1 MWKQEQDLEHEHFSN
16 HVLSDT
22 KSKTSHN
29 GKKNNSFNSLRDQL
43 YVCWVLVF
51 FAGSSLG
58 AIFINKTCLTG
69 YHFRYP
75 LTLVLFQM
83 IFAIAIL
90 SILHITGYKTMR
102 HAHAKEFGMLA
113 LPTALFTCNVVV
125 GLSALSLVNIPMFSA
140 FRRLTLLFVMGAEYL
155 MLKKTHSRA
164 IVHSVIVMTMGAF
177 VSALDD
183 VSFSRLGYCLV
194 LVNNVLTAGYLTCI
208 KRAMRDTKFDALALL
223 YYIAVLGLPFMTT
236 LVLATGELGQV
247 MAAFRTQP
255 ELSSWG
261 FAASIFLTASGAFLV
276 NFSTSLCTHVT
287 SALTTSVAGQ
297 VKNVF
302 QTVLG
307 FFSWGFVPT
316 ALNTAGLLIAL
327 GAQIWFAFL
336 KYHENCG
343 EEEVEG
349 CDGADVCSEESV
361 VDEREVLLGKHK
373 REKEERNSARLTEE
387 ATR

>member
-1 MWKQEQDLEHEHFSN
+1 
-16 HVLSDT
+16 
-22 KSKTSHN
+22 
-29 GKKNNSFNSLRDQL
+29 
-43 YVCWVLVF
+43 
-51 FAGSSLG
+51 
-58 AIFINKTCLTG
+58 
-69 YHFRYP
+69 
-75 LTLVLFQM
+75 
-83 IFAIAIL
+83 
-90 SILHITGYKTMR
+90 
-102 HAHAKEFGMLA
+102 MLA

-140 FRRLTLLFVMGAEYL
+140 FRRLTLLFVMVAEYL
-155 MLKKTHSRA
+155 LLKKTHSRG

-316 ALNTAGLLIAL
+316 AMNTVGLLVAL
-327 GAQIWFAFL
+327 GAQIWFAYL
-336 KYHENCG
+336 KYRENCG
-343 EEEVEG
+343 EEEMKV
-349 CDGADVCSEESV
+349 CDGADSCSEDGV
-361 VDEREVLLGKHK
+361 MDEKQELLAK
-373 REKEERNSARLTEE
+373 RKQTSGVRKPQRSPEA